1 VEVAA
6 MEENSLITR
15 NLRSLTPAEFYNL
28 SDIPPELEWFGNL
41 DNKNTRKAYER
52 DVKEFLAFIGIGG
65 PGELRRVSRAHVIA
79 WRKELEGRGCA
90 GSTIRRKLAALSSL
104 FKKLSE
110 ENAVLLNPVDGVKRP
125 KMTSHEGATPALSD
139 DQTRMLLEAPHKHTL
154 KGKRDRAILS
164 TLAHH
169 ALRRD
174 ELCRLT
180 VGDLQMRLGVL
191 HLRVEGKGS
200 KIRYVPVHP
209 ETQRLIAEYLEAC
222 GHREDLE
229 GPLFRP
235 VRNYVTGQLNKP
247 LHPES
252 VLQEVVLRYGRAV
265 GITDSVR
272 GFCVHSLR
280 ATAATN
286 ALQNGADIAKV
297 QEWMGHATVSTT
309 RLYDHRQNRPE
320 DSPTFRTRY

>member
-1 VEVAA
+1 MAA
-6 MEENSLITR
+6 HALIPQDR
-15 NLRSLTPAEFYNL
+15 RSLTPAEFYDL
-28 SDIPPELEWFGNL
+28 ADIPPELEWFGNL

-52 DVKEFLAFIGIGG
+52 DVKEFFAFVGLGG
-65 PGELRRVSRAHVIA
+65 PSQLRRVARAHVIA
-79 WRKELEGRGCA
+79 WRKHLEGRGCA
-90 GSTIRRKLAALSSL
+90 GSTIRRKLAAVSSL
-104 FKKLSE
+104 FKKLAE
-110 ENAVLLNPVDGVKRP
+110 DNAVLLNPVDGVKRP
-125 KMTSHEGATPALSD
+125 KMAAPEGATPALSD
-139 DQTRMLLEAPHKHTL
+139 AQTRLLLAAPDKDTL
-154 KGKRDRAILS
+154 KGKRDRALLS

-174 ELCRLT
+174 ELCRLK

-200 KIRYVPVHP
+200 KVRYVPVHP
-209 ETQRLIAEYLEAC
+209 ETQRLIAEYLEAS
-222 GHREDLE
+222 GHRDELD

-252 VLQEVVLRYGRAV
+252 VLQDVVLRYGQAV
-265 GITDSVR
+265 VITEAVR
-272 GFCVHSLR
+272 GFCVHALR

-297 QEWMGHATVSTT
+297 QEWMGHANVSTT
-309 RLYDHRQNRPE
+309 RLYDHRQNLPE
-320 DSPTFRTRY
+320 GSPTFRPRY

>member
-1 VEVAA
+1 MMADHT
-6 MEENSLITR
+6 LITQHR
-15 NLRSLTPAEFYNL
+15 RALTPAEFYEL
-28 SDIPPELEWFGNL
+28 SDIPSELEWFGNL
-41 DNKNTRKAYER
+41 DNQNTRKAYER
-52 DVKEFLAFIGIGG
+52 DVKDFLAFMGLAG
-65 PGELRRVSRAHVIA
+65 PGELRWVSRAHVIA
-79 WRKELEGRGCA
+79 WRKVLEGRGCA

-110 ENAVLLNPVDGVKRP
+110 DNAVLLNPVDGVKRP
-125 KMTSHEGATPALSD
+125 KVSAQEGATPALSD
-139 DQTRMLLEAPHKHTL
+139 DQTRRLLAAPPQDTL

-174 ELCRLT
+174 ELCRLK
-180 VGDLQMRLGVL
+180 VDDLQMRLGVV
-191 HLRVEGKGS
+191 HLRVEGKGG
-200 KIRYVPVHP
+200 KVRYVPAHP
-209 ETQRLIAEYLEAC
+209 ETQRLIAQYLEAC
-222 GHREDLE
+222 GHQDDLA

-235 VRNYVTGQLNKP
+235 VRNYVTGQLTKP

-265 GITDSVR
+265 GITDVVR

-297 QEWMGHATVSTT
+297 QEWMGHANVSTT
-309 RLYDHRQNRPE
+309 RLYDHRQTRPE
-320 DSPTFRTRY
+320 DSPTFRTHY